1 MIPFNNIYYLGDED
15 MLNFVLCDDNPNIL
29 DRLSQMLENI
39 FVRYDYNAKISY
51 KCSNADDLLDYL
63 NKNNIDVLF
72 LDINLKNKLTGLD
85 IAEQIRKR
93 NKKIYIIFTTGH
105 LEYALVAY
113 KYKTF
118 DYIPK
123 PFVSERLELTI
134 SRLFEDIRSS
144 VSNFIK
150 VGNSQMLIKENDILY
165 IKKENMKLIYHTLF
179 QDYSSYIAFNKI
191 ENTLPTNFVRCHKS
205 YIINLNSISH
215 IDTLKN
221 CIYLYNNNICPIGP
235 KYKNNLLEVLKNYES
250 TTKDNIYFNESKC
263 RAN

>member
-1 MIPFNNIYYLGDED
+1 M
-15 MLNFVLCDDNPNIL
+15 
-29 DRLSQMLENI
+29 
-39 FVRYDYNAKISY
+39 
-51 KCSNADDLLDYL
+51 
-63 NKNNIDVLF
+63 LF

-85 IAEQIRKR
+85 IAEQIRKK
-93 NKKIYIIFTTGH
+93 NKNIYIIFITGH

-134 SRLFEDIRSS
+134 SRLFEDIKSN

-150 VGNSQMLIKENDILY
+150 VGNSQMLIRENDVLY
-165 IKKENMKLIYHTLF
+165 IKKDNMKLTYHTQF

-191 ENTLPTNFVRCHKS
+191 EKTLPRNFVRCHKS
-205 YIINLNSISH
+205 YIVNIDCINT
-215 IDTLKN
+215 IDTIKN
-221 CIYLYNNNICPIGP
+221 YIYLYNNDVCPIGP
-235 KYKNNLLEVLKNYES
+235 KYKNNLLEVINYYEYN
-250 TTKDNIYFNESKC
+250 TKDNEYFNESER